1 MMKIITI
8 PFAIALISGCSYSQ
22 PTPVVYT
29 QPATTVYTTRS
40 TTSKFDQSWSAVIG
54 ALSDQ
59 GVRITTQDRG
69 AGIIQ
74 GTRNNIEVTGSVRTQ
89 ADNSVRVQFNTSGDT
104 KSDPGLIQRITDSY
118 NRRMGR

>member
-1 MMKIITI
+1 MKLFIISLI
-8 PFAIALISGCSYSQ
+8 AALITGCSYSQ
-22 PTPVVYT
+22 PTPVYY
-29 QPATTVYTTRS
+29 QPAPAVYTTKS
-40 TTSKFDQSWSAVIG
+40 TSKFDQPWSAALG

-74 GTRNNIEVTGSVRTQ
+74 GSRYGIEVTGSIRTQ
-89 ADNSVRVQFNTSGDT
+89 ADNSIRVEFNTSGDT
-104 KSDPGLIQRITDSY
+104 KNDPELIKRITGSY

>member
-1 MMKIITI
+1 MKIIIT
-8 PFAIALISGCSYSQ
+8 LLTSTLLSGCYYSQ
-22 PTPVVYT
+22 PAPVVYT
-29 QPATTVYTTRS
+29 QPAPAVYTTKS

-74 GTRNNIEVTGSVRTQ
+74 GTRYGIEVTGNVRTQ
-89 ADNSVRVQFNTSGDT
+89 VDNSVHIQFDTSGDT
-104 KSDPGLIQRITDSY
+104 KSDPDLIQRITESY